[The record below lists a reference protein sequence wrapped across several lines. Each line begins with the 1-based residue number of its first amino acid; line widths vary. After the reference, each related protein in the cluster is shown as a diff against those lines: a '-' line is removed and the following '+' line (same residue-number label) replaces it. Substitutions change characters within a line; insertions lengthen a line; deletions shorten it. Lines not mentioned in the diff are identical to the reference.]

1 MVHSSVSNRG
11 ERGDD
16 RGSGSGACPKG
27 QSLELE
33 DPDFEEPDDEA
44 FESEPDFEDDESPPE
59 FFDDVESDDEVLD
72 VEVLSDFESVDVLS
86 PDDVSLDFESVE
98 DELSLVVAPF
108 DFFDPRLSVL

>member
-1 MVHSSVSNRG
+1 MTIG
-11 ERGDD
+11 EVGR
-16 RGSGSGACPKG
+16 ATCPKG

-33 DPDFEEPDDEA
+33 DPDFEDEA

-59 FFDDVESDDEVLD
+59 LFDDVESDDDVLD
-72 VEVLSDFESVDVLS
+72 VEVLSDFDSVDVLS